1 MLIPALLFALSAADA
16 MSPPSAQVLN
26 PDFDTATSPWQ
37 FFLDGGT
44 GGSLDWSATRGD
56 PAVGSAHAGNTWHGA
71 RYDAWGQCV
80 SLLPG
85 SFQLDAR
92 VAAVLQTGNSCE
104 VRVAVVDQP
113 DCNVTANVLL
123 DVRVHNTLN
132 NGNFE
137 ALSASGIAPAGS
149 GAAAIFLAHVRSDA
163 ALIGPSD
170 CWFDHVGFAGDLVF
184 AASFD
189 P

>member
-1 MLIPALLFALSAADA
+1 MFIAALLIALSAADTVP
-16 MSPPSAQVLN
+16 PPSAQVLN
-26 PDFDTATSPWQ
+26 PDFDRATSPWQ

-56 PAVGSAHAGNTWHGA
+56 PALGSAHAGNVWHGA

-80 SLLPG
+80 SVTPG

-92 VAAVLQTGNSCE
+92 VAALLQSGNSCE

-113 DCNVTANVLL
+113 DCNVNASVLL
-123 DVRVHNTLN
+123 DVRVHNTHN
-132 NGNFE
+132 DGNFE

-149 GAAAIFLAHVRSDA
+149 GAAAIFLAHVRTDA
-163 ALIGPSD
+163 ASIGASD

-184 AASFD
+184 AGSFD